1 MLTDV
6 SKKVQLV
13 KHVSSLTV
21 ATAQQG
27 EQLSKLKR
35 DNEDV
40 AVAMISS
47 ALVSLNNSIN
57 IGSNMSEDQII
68 ETAYAIL
75 NEYWM
80 LKIDEILLCFRM
92 AKSGRFGKILGLQQS
107 TVMGFLLTYDT
118 ELKANHYQSLETV
131 HQTREREE
139 NKEQGH
145 IALSSEDIKAIGK
158 GIK

>member
-6 SKKVQLV
+6 SKKVQLI

-21 ATAQQG
+21 ATAQKG
-27 EQLSKLKR
+27 DQLSKLKR
-35 DNEDV
+35 ENEDV
-40 AVAMISS
+40 AIAMISS

-57 IGSNMSEDQII
+57 IGTKMSDDQII

-75 NEYWM
+75 SEYWTF
-80 LKIDEILLCFRM
+80 KIDEVLLCFSM
-92 AKSGRFGKILGLQQS
+92 VKSGRFGKIYGLDQP
-107 TVMGFLLTYDT
+107 TIMGFLLTYDT